1 MSSLFRFRT
10 KRHQPGFRRL
20 LSLKKYE
27 VHAMLVTTRLLDKLC
42 SLKEGVNRP
51 VLESVLTLALEIAH
65 EGRGGTKV
73 GTIFMV
79 FDAEE
84 VLKRSK
90 CLIYDPLLGHP
101 APLKSIDNAN
111 MRETVKELARLD
123 GAFVVSDEGIVQ
135 SACRYLNAS
144 SEGINLV
151 LGLGSRHM
159 AAASMTRETQAIAV
173 VVSESSV
180 VRVFAKGEL
189 IEELVPE
196 IWIRSR

>member
-1 MSSLFRFRT
+1 
-10 KRHQPGFRRL
+10 
-20 LSLKKYE
+20 
-27 VHAMLVTTRLLDKLC
+27 MLVTTHMLDKIC
-42 SLKEGVNRP
+42 SLKEGANRP
-51 VLESVLTLALEIAH
+51 VLENVLTLALEIAH
-65 EGRGGTKV
+65 EGRGGKKV

-79 FDAEE
+79 FDSEE
-84 VLKRSK
+84 VLNRSK

-101 APLKSIDNAN
+101 EHLKGIDNAN

-123 GAFVVSDEGIVQ
+123 GAFVVSDEGIVI
-135 SACRYLNAS
+135 SGCRYLNAS
-144 SEGINLV
+144 SEGINLL

-189 IEELVPE
+189 VEELIPE
-196 IWIRSR
+196 IWVRSR

>member
-1 MSSLFRFRT
+1 
-10 KRHQPGFRRL
+10 
-20 LSLKKYE
+20 
-27 VHAMLVTTRLLDKLC
+27 MLVTAHLLDKIC
-42 SLKEGVNRP
+42 SLKESASRP
-51 VLESVLTLALEIAH
+51 ILEGVLTLALEISH
-65 EGRGGTKV
+65 EGRGGRKV

-79 FDAEE
+79 FDSQE

-101 APLKSIDNAN
+101 EHLKNIENAD

-123 GAFVVSDEGIVQ
+123 GAFIVSGEGIVL

-144 SEGINLV
+144 AEGINVL

-159 AAASMTRETQAIAV
+159 AAASITNETQAIAI

-180 VRVFAKGEL
+180 VRIFERGKMVEEL
-189 IEELVPE
+189 IPE
-196 IWIRSR
+196 ILIRSR

>member
-1 MSSLFRFRT
+1 
-10 KRHQPGFRRL
+10 
-20 LSLKKYE
+20 
-27 VHAMLVTTRLLDKLC
+27 MLVTAHLLDKIC
-42 SLKEGVNRP
+42 SLKESASRP
-51 VLESVLTLALEIAH
+51 VLEGVLTLALEIAH
-65 EGRGGTKV
+65 EGRGGRKV

-79 FDAEE
+79 FDSEE

-101 APLKSIDNAN
+101 GPLKSIDHAD
-111 MRETVKELARLD
+111 MRETAKELARLD
-123 GAFVVSDEGIVQ
+123 GAFIVSDEGIVL

-144 SEGINLV
+144 SEGINLL

-159 AAASMTRETQAIAV
+159 AAASMTRETQALAV

-189 IEELVPE
+189 IEELIPE
-196 IWIRSR
+196 VWVRSR